1 VKTHLTI
8 GVVPRLG
15 GGDVADLL
23 IVPWSDNARF
33 IRQIGELAGV
43 EISTF
48 LERHGASLRNKKPLA
63 LPCVPENQRCRSIV
77 FVPVISA
84 NRGDDPIKGF
94 AEQVI
99 RLAQG
104 QRAER
109 VAILIDLLPHASW
122 RGSTIERLVEAAEL
136 AQYQFTDYQSKIADS
151 SSVSQLILVS
161 EHACPREIQ
170 TGLALAASYQL
181 ARDIILTPPNHKR
194 PRDLA
199 ERISRE
205 LDHPLLSVTVI
216 DRAGLERLG
225 AGGILAVGNVG
236 EPVLVRIEYT
246 PPIEPDARLAA
257 RRRPVALV
265 GKGVT
270 MDTGGYALKPLSGQK
285 AMKGDCAG
293 AAAVVGAM
301 RAIALLKPATPVRA
315 YVALVE
321 NLIGPGAM
329 LTGDVITTLDKHTVE
344 IMNPDAEGRL
354 ILADALALACQEGA
368 GVVIDIATLT
378 GGVVAAL
385 GNKRAGVFAT
395 STQLAEAI
403 IRVGGASGE
412 RFWRLPLAEEYLP
425 LLEGGIADLRNVA
438 STPGPDATVAAL
450 FLREF
455 ISPRVSWIHLDI
467 AGPGLGDGMDR
478 GHVAGFGVGTL
489 TRFVC
494 SRG

>member
-1 VKTHLTI
+1 
-8 GVVPRLG
+8 
-15 GGDVADLL
+15 
-23 IVPWSDNARF
+23 
-33 IRQIGELAGV
+33 
-43 EISTF
+43 
-48 LERHGASLRNKKPLA
+48 
-63 LPCVPENQRCRSIV
+63 
-77 FVPVISA
+77 
-84 NRGDDPIKGF
+84 
-94 AEQVI
+94 
-99 RLAQG
+99 
-104 QRAER
+104 
-109 VAILIDLLPHASW
+109 
-122 RGSTIERLVEAAEL
+122 
-136 AQYQFTDYQSKIADS
+136 
-151 SSVSQLILVS
+151 
-161 EHACPREIQ
+161 
-170 TGLALAASYQL
+170 
-181 ARDIILTPPNHKR
+181 
-194 PRDLA
+194 
-199 ERISRE
+199 
-205 LDHPLLSVTVI
+205 
-216 DRAGLERLG
+216 
-225 AGGILAVGNVG
+225 
-236 EPVLVRIEYT
+236 
-246 PPIEPDARLAA
+246 
-257 RRRPVALV
+257 
-265 GKGVT
+265 
-270 MDTGGYALKPLSGQK
+270 
-285 AMKGDCAG
+285 MKGDCAG

-455 ISPRVSWIHLDI
+455 ITPRVSWIHLDI